1 MVLSNYQ
8 DSHGFSR
15 QITPYEE
22 EDWQRNKFEK
32 ENIKHGNVIAESG
45 YSGSSEP
52 LVDTLEKRHQ
62 TVTDLTKF
70 YYKGDVIPPSTKSQ
84 ILRALKFSVMY
95 YYFMNATFFVYAFF
109 IPATLPAPWY
119 GGLDVREFYASPPH
133 LVIMGVVLCIPLI
146 RFLVMSWHVEFY
158 QFVLI
163 LGGFEGSMLLFT
175 ALFWS
180 HGLPVLVSLFVS
192 NLINITV
199 GQIYWK
205 LHFEETVRAL
215 PTLVPPPASHVQDS
229 TVLSVFSWK
238 TLYEDFA
245 KLWGFQR
252 HRSPAMLYDERCGV
266 FSTKD
271 SMSHVQSMH
280 CAYMQA
286 LDPFGRHAPWKRS
299 PVDLWSLSWVG
310 ILDGLLNTFITNAA
324 VCFAGLWLGK
334 AMFEDFFHGGYAI
347 LCAVLIVCI
356 FFVSLRR
363 TTGLMEDA
371 LGVAVAEK
379 EWLAHDVVRHGAQRE
394 EIVFDVLDVM
404 GQADTTE
411 DKLVSP
417 EFENRGRLNIVFMWL
432 CVASVSDFIGESH
445 LAKMYWNL
453 ALETRYM
460 MEALTPYDFKLFPHA
475 KWEVTFKS
483 TLIKITQTLI
493 LTFTSCLYF
502 GTYFRER
509 PVPMPLVAFI
519 GAACFIQSVVKLT
532 EAIQFAFTILGAPH
546 RTSVDDDV
554 NNTTHRHMFVS
565 EWIVLVALIF
575 VFINILIWL
584 YLLPI
589 MKNWDLPVGKCKEP
603 FNQVLFPSA
612 CLGKY

>member
-475 KWEVTFKS
+475 KWEVTFKGV
-483 TLIKITQTLI
+483 LIKTLQTLVVALI
-493 LTFTSCLYF
+493 SCLYF
-502 GTYFRER
+502 GTYFAQA
-509 PVPMPLVAFI
+509 PVPVPLMALL
-519 GAACFIQSVVKLT
+519 GATCFVQSILKML
-532 EAIQFAFTILGAPH
+532 EAVQFAFSILGVGH
-546 RTSVDDDV
+546 
-554 NNTTHRHMFVS
+554 THRHNKVSEFIVGIGLMFV
-565 EWIVLVALIF
+565 LIN
-575 VFINILIWL
+575 VFLWL
-584 YLLPI
+584 YLLPM
-589 MKNWDLPVGKCKEP
+589 MKDWDLPLGQCKAM
-603 FNQVLFPSA
+603 FNRELFPSA
-612 CLGKY
+612 CQDKWEPPPPPPPLK